1 MGCPRPPEALRP
13 SLPVITCCCVR
24 PTAALGFT
32 ARHAGVCKSKMHNPY
47 RARAD
52 AAALRAVCC
61 GVHTRL
67 WRQQRCSRCAAKPAW
82 AISEKQADALEEEE
96 LNELLAFA
104 ER

>member
-32 ARHAGVCKSKMHNPY
+32 ARHAGVCKSKMHNPCAS
-47 RARAD
+47 RCRSAESSV
-52 AAALRAVCC
+52 LWS
-61 GVHTRL
+61 TRL